1 MATLND
7 LQDVDF
13 DSYDVQE
20 VKDGLVSAYER
31 VSGRTLA
38 QGDPIRLFLLTI
50 AAVVVQQNYTIDR
63 ATKMNLLKYA
73 EGDYLDQL
81 GALTDTDRTPAAQ
94 ASTTLIFTLS
104 AKREDVVTVP
114 AGTRVTT
121 QDKQLFF
128 ATVDDLLIPAGSLTG
143 AVKAYCTVSGAQGNG
158 LSAGA
163 LSVLVDPVPYVAT
176 VSSTLTGGG
185 ADRESDSSYRERIH
199 TAPERFSDA
208 GPSGAYE
215 YWSKT
220 ASADIADV
228 YVSSPEPGTVQIVPL
243 LTGGEIPGQEILD
256 AVDKVCSADKVRPLT
271 DKVVVKAPTA
281 VSYSIDVT
289 YMVDGANK
297 AGASAIQ
304 TAVTAA
310 VQDYIAWQKARL
322 GRDID
327 PSKLYQLT
335 VDAGAARVQ
344 VTAPVLTTVSPDQ
357 VATAGTVN
365 VKFGGVSDE

>member
-7 LQDVDF
+7 LPDVDF

-63 ATKMNLLKYA
+63 AAKMNLLKYA

-94 ASTTLIFTLS
+94 ASTTLTFTLS
-104 AKREDVVTVP
+104 AQREDVVTVP

-128 ATVDDLLIPAGSLTG
+128 ATVDDLMIPAGSLTG
-143 AVKAYCTVSGAQGNG
+143 TVKAYCTVSGAQGNG

-289 YMVDGANK
+289 YMAASADK
-297 AGASAIQ
+297 ASASAIQ

-327 PSKLYQLT
+327 PSKLYQLM

-344 VTAPVLTTVSPDQ
+344 ATAPVLTAVSPDQ
-357 VATAGTVN
+357 VATAGTIN
-365 VKFGGVSDE
+365 VKFGGVSDG

>member
-1 MATLND
+1 M
-7 LQDVDF
+7 
-13 DSYDVQE
+13 
-20 VKDGLVSAYER
+20 
-31 VSGRTLA
+31 
-38 QGDPIRLFLLTI
+38 
-50 AAVVVQQNYTIDR
+50 
-63 ATKMNLLKYA
+63 
-73 EGDYLDQL
+73 
-81 GALTDTDRTPAAQ
+81 
-94 ASTTLIFTLS
+94 
-104 AKREDVVTVP
+104 
-114 AGTRVTT
+114 
-121 QDKQLFF
+121 
-128 ATVDDLLIPAGSLTG
+128 
-143 AVKAYCTVSGAQGNG
+143 
-158 LSAGA
+158 
-163 LSVLVDPVPYVAT
+163 LVDPVPYVAT

-220 ASADIADV
+220 ASADVADV

-243 LTGGEIPGQEILD
+243 LTGGEIPGQEVLD

-271 DKVVVKAPTA
+271 DKVMVKAPTA
-281 VSYSIDVT
+281 VSYSIDAT
-289 YMVDGANK
+289 YMVDSADK
-297 AGASAIQ
+297 ASASAIQ

-310 VQDYIAWQKARL
+310 VQEYIAWQKARL

-327 PSKLYQLT
+327 PSKLYQLM

-365 VKFGGVSDE
+365 VKFGGCLTDENCKHRQCDGPAAIQPGPEPDSP